1 MSVDR
6 LVLEMERRPDGGAR
20 LTVSGKLAQSTAP
33 LLDGVLHALR
43 SEATP
48 VVLDLEGV
56 DHIDGRGLDLLLA
69 AEAEARRNGSWVEVV
84 GVRESL
90 RGRRPPDEG

>member
-1 MSVDR
+1 MNAER
-6 LVLEMERRPDGGAR
+6 LVVEFERRPDGGVR
-20 LTVSGKLAQSTAP
+20 LSLSGKLEQSTVP
-33 LLDGVLHALR
+33 LLDGVLNALR

-56 DHIDGRGLDLLLA
+56 DHIDGRGLDLLLD
-69 AEAEARRNGSWVEVV
+69 AEEDARRKGSWVEVV

-90 RGRRPPDEG
+90 RERRPPDFE